1 MARTG
6 CLRGDGVIP
15 PQPETTGKSPL
26 RPFNFPD
33 STTMPIRRT
42 ATALLALLVAGC
54 AHNVP
59 LPASDARQWADARQM
74 VLVTSADWDATGG
87 ELRRYEREGDGWR
100 QVGEAVPVTLG
111 RSGSGWGLGL
121 NPQRGDGP
129 VKREGDGKAPA
140 GVFAIGTAFGYADNA
155 RTGLRYQAMTANDWC
170 IDVPAS
176 NYYNR
181 IIDRSTVKAPYLDQ
195 SSEPMRRDIHV
206 DGDQRY
212 REGFVIEHNEGG
224 AARQGGSCIFAHL
237 WKAPGETTAGCTA
250 MAPASMDAL
259 LAWLD
264 ARRKPVFVLL
274 PKAQYAALRQDWK
287 LPEITAQEARP

>member
-1 MARTG
+1 MTRAPRSG
-6 CLRGDGVIP
+6 ILAAFPR
-15 PQPETTGKSPL
+15 PL
-26 RPFNFPD
+26 P
-33 STTMPIRRT
+33 SGTSTMPLRRT
-42 ATALLALLVAGC
+42 AAFLLPLLLAAC
-54 AHNVP
+54 AHG
-59 LPASDARQWADARQM
+59 PATTTRDDARWADAGQL
-74 VLVTSADWDATGG
+74 VLVTSADWAATTG
-87 ELRRYEREGDGWR
+87 ELRRFERSTNGWT

-111 RSGSGWGLGL
+111 RNGSGWGLGL

-140 GVFAIGTAFGYADNA
+140 GVFAIGTAFGYADRAN
-155 RTGLRYQAMTANDWC
+155 TGLPYKPMTTNDWC

-181 IIDRSTVKAPYLDQ
+181 IVDRSVVKAPDLDQ
-195 SSEPMRRDIHV
+195 SSEPMRRDIHAN
-206 DGDQRY
+206 GDQRY
-212 REGFVIEHNEGG
+212 REGFVIEHNADG

-250 MAPASMDAL
+250 MAPASMEAL

-274 PKAQYAALRQDWK
+274 PKTQYMALKQRWM
-287 LPEITAQEARP
+287 LPEVAP